1 MIEREQRKLQ
11 ILRSAKANCNPQIYE
26 YDEPM
31 RRQRWEAIYERTHQM
46 QKRHGTDRSER
57 MYRKYNQEEVS
68 TEIDPQKKYTP
79 SQLDEIASA
88 ILREDSKTELCRECG
103 TQGQSTG
110 FTESISE
117 EIEDEN
123 GNKLTLKFEE
133 YLCPNGHSWYPG
145 EGQLKGIGGDNPI
158 LFEEH
163 FQSRKRREIYT
174 AQGTPDPSIVSG
186 MYNRTHPNG
195 RKVNSPEQRKKNG
208 ASFFR

>member
-1 MIEREQRKLQ
+1 MPLPRYVDGVKLKQ
-11 ILRSAKANCNPQIYE
+11 WPTM
-26 YDEPM
+26 DFWVD
-31 RRQRWEAIYERTHQM
+31 RRQKWEVTYERVHIRQ
-46 QKRHGTDRSER
+46 QRYGTDRTEL

-68 TEIDPQKKYTP
+68 TEIDPEKNYTP

-88 ILREDSKTELCRECG
+88 ILREDSKTELCRDCG
-103 TQGQSTG
+103 AQGSPTG
-110 FTESISE
+110 FTESIPE
-117 EIEDEN
+117 DIEDGS
-123 GNKLTLKFEE
+123 GNKLTLEFEE
-133 YLCPNGHSWYPG
+133 YLCPKGHSWYPG

-195 RKVNSPEQRKKNG
+195 RKVNSVEQRKRNG

>member
-1 MIEREQRKLQ
+1 MQLREQSKRQFEAYRFERED
-11 ILRSAKANCNPQIYE
+11 ADHENNPYLK
-26 YDEPM
+26 
-31 RRQRWEAIYERTHQM
+31 RRWESIYYRAHDI
-46 QKRHGTDRSER
+46 QKKRGTDRSDL

-68 TEIDPQKKYTP
+68 TEIVAGVHYTP
-79 SQLDEIASA
+79 TELDEKASQL
-88 ILREDSKTELCRECG
+88 LRDDSKAELCRECG
-103 TQGQSTG
+103 VAGEETG
-110 FTESISE
+110 STESVPE
-117 EIEDEN
+117 GLVDGE
-123 GNKLTLKFEE
+123 GNELTLAFEE
-133 YLCPNGHSWYPG
+133 YECPNGHTWYPG

-186 MYNRTHPNG
+186 MYNRTHPQG

>member
-1 MIEREQRKLQ
+1 MPGRRLTTG
-11 ILRSAKANCNPQIYE
+11 SS
-26 YDEPM
+26 YDACGSGLIQH
-31 RRQRWEAIYERTHQM
+31 RTRWESIYRRSHSIQ
-46 QKRHGTDRSER
+46 QRHGLDRSER
-57 MYRKYNQEEVS
+57 MYRKWNQEEVS
-68 TEIDPQKKYTP
+68 TEIDPDKKYTP

-103 TQGQSTG
+103 TQGQPTG